1 MQKTA
6 RWSMPGAAQR
16 SAWPVPGDTGAA
28 VMGGYL
34 CGHGNTDAEAGGT
47 DNDGGEEARPG
58 AGRQAAPPVNDRRHD
73 CLHLHHLHM
82 CTTAVLHRRVGGR
95 LHDRRT
101 DARTNGR
108 QLRLMLQTDSDR
120 SAHAPL
126 LGSSRCLAA
135 TWFPSRADCRNI
147 NHVPRRLSQRQSRL
161 APTVAIAS
169 RADCR
174 KANYDGRAC
183 TQNNLSMQYYAS

>member
-6 RWSMPGAAQR
+6 WRGGRCQGRR

-58 AGRQAAPPVNDRRHD
+58 AGRQAAPPVDDRRHD

-82 CTTAVLHRRVGGR
+82 CTTAVLHRRLGER

-101 DARTNGR
+101 DARADGK
-108 QLRLMLQTDSDR
+108 
-120 SAHAPL
+120 
-126 LGSSRCLAA
+126 SSVAA
-135 TWFPSRADCRNI
+135 DAADG
-147 NHVPRRLSQRQSRL
+147 QR
-161 APTVAIAS
+161 
-169 RADCR
+169 
-174 KANYDGRAC
+174 
-183 TQNNLSMQYYAS
+183 